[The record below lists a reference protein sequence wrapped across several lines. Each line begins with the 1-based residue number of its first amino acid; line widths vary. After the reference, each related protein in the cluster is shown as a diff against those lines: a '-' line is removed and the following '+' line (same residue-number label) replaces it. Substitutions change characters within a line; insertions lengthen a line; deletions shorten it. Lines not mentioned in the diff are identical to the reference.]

1 MNKERHVL
9 RERDLLLSLKH
20 FNIVRMYNTFKVSK
34 YLIKINFH
42 NRMIRIYILF
52 LKMHLMDLQISSF
65 NIAIKV
71 KKAWVKNW

>member
-34 YLIKINFH
+34 YLILINFH
-42 NRMIRIYILF
+42 NRMIRICILF
-52 LKMHLMDLQISSF
+52 LKMHLMDL
-65 NIAIKV
+65 
-71 KKAWVKNW
+71 